1 MSSLPKQAAKS
12 GFSFSK
18 IAFLLGATLFLLRL
32 LRGRNAVDF
41 RGRVAVITGGSRGLG
56 LVLAR
61 QLASE
66 GAKIALISRD
76 EAELLRAKTEL
87 SADGALVW
95 THACDLRDKSQAEHA
110 IEAAANH
117 FGALDLLINN
127 AGVIQVGPLEHMTQG
142 DFENAVNMHLW
153 APLWTSQAAV
163 PHFKKAGG
171 GRIVNIA
178 SFGGQVAM
186 PHMAPYAA
194 SKFALVGLSHSLRHE
209 LAKDNILVTTV
220 CPGIMRTGSHVM
232 ATFKG
237 NQKAEYRMFK
247 LMAALGGFEAN
258 KAAKLILDA
267 ARYGDPQLVF
277 PSPVQWLTWAY
288 QLFPNTAGL
297 FLGIATRFMPGP
309 IEDGQGDQLI
319 PGRDLEDALPPSI
332 LTRRVDEAVLANNEM
347 NGHSAQTQA
356 ETS

>member
-1 MSSLPKQAAKS
+1 MSFVPKVAAKS
-12 GFSFSK
+12 GFSLSK
-18 IAFLLGATLFLLRL
+18 IAVLLAATLFLLRL

-41 RGRVAVITGGSRGLG
+41 RGRVVAITGGSRGLG

-61 QLASE
+61 QLAE
-66 GAKIALISRD
+66 QGAKIALISRD
-76 EAELLRAKTEL
+76 ADELLRAQIEL
-87 SADGALVW
+87 QGLGATVW
-95 THACDLRDKSQAEHA
+95 THVCDLREKDQAEGA
-110 IEAAANH
+110 IEAAAAH

-127 AGVIQVGPLEHMTQG
+127 AGVIQVGPIEHMTQG
-142 DFENAVNMHLW
+142 DFQNAVDLHLW

-163 PHFKKAGG
+163 PHFKRAGG

-194 SKFALVGLSHSLRHE
+194 SKFALVGLSHAMRHE
-209 LAKDNILVTTV
+209 LAKNNILVTTV
-220 CPGIMRTGSHVM
+220 CPGILRTGSHVM

-247 LMAALGGFEAN
+247 LMAGLGGFEATQ
-258 KAAKLILDA
+258 AAKLIIDA

-277 PSPVQWLTWAY
+277 PAPVQWLTWAY

-297 FLGIATRFMPGP
+297 VLGIATRFMPGP
-309 IEDGQGDQLI
+309 IEESEGDQLI
-319 PGRDLEDALPPSI
+319 AGRDLEDALPPSI
-332 LTRRVDEAVLANNEM
+332 LTRRADEAVLANNEM
-347 NGHSAQTQA
+347 NGHAAQTRA
-356 ETS
+356 ETR